1 MLRYLASFFSDVN
14 SWIIDNVGEIG
25 VTVLIVMLSI
35 LALFILANLVTAL
48 GKLKKV
54 KGSFWFQLFLLAI
67 IVTLIVW
74 LCITFTAKQS

>member
-1 MLRYLASFFSDVN
+1 MLSVLASFFSDVN

-54 KGSFWFQLFLLAI
+54 KGSFWFQLLLLAL

-74 LCITFTAKQS
+74 LCITFSAK